1 MAKSESTIMTDR
13 ASRPTSG
20 DYVPDFERYINLVP
34 AGDIAAVLAEQLT
47 RTQTIFKSLSEAE
60 SLVVHPPYAWT
71 LKQVLGHVIDGE
83 RVFGYRAMRL
93 ARQDPTPLPGFD
105 ENHFMETA
113 DFNAWPMAELLEEFT
128 SLRRSHVL
136 LFRHVSPAAWDWR
149 GTVLGQPSTC
159 RALAFVMAGHM
170 EHHLGIVNKRL
181 GG

>member
-1 MAKSESTIMTDR
+1 MTDR

-34 AGDIAAVLAEQLT
+34 AGDIAAFLAEQLK
-47 RTQTIFKSLSEAE
+47 RTQTIFESLSEAE

-93 ARQDPTPLPGFD
+93 ARLDPTPLPGFD
-105 ENHFMETA
+105 ENHFMEAA
-113 DFNAWPMAELLEEFT
+113 DFNAWPMAELLEEFA

-136 LFRHVSPAAWDWR
+136 LFQHISPDAWDWR

>member
-1 MAKSESTIMTDR
+1 MTDR
-13 ASRPTSG
+13 AIRPTSG

-34 AGDIAAVLAEQLT
+34 AGDIVAFLAEQRK
-47 RTQTIFKSLSEAE
+47 RTQTIFESLSEAE
-60 SLVVHPPYAWT
+60 SLVVHAPYAWT

-93 ARQDPTPLPGFD
+93 ARLDPTPLPGFD
-105 ENHFMETA
+105 ENHFMEAA
-113 DFNAWPMAELLEEFT
+113 DFNGWPMAELLEEFT

-136 LFRHVSPAAWDWR
+136 LFRHISPDAWDWR
-149 GTVLGQPSTC
+149 GTVLSQPATC

-170 EHHLGIVNKRL
+170 EHHLAIVKKRL